1 MHWRRSRI
9 REKYERTHIYIAHR
23 ICHWLHP
30 LPLDMYRL
38 AIARLTRPAAKSYI
52 QTTAVAHRTHI
63 RFKSYTSEIEKE
75 KKARLE
81 RFDDLQRD
89 WDARILTYEELKLKT
104 QQPTPVRQ
112 GHVGLFHGDVDA
124 SVRILSSLT
133 SASQTKS
140 SKG

>member
-1 MHWRRSRI
+1 MF
-9 REKYERTHIYIAHR
+9 
-23 ICHWLHP
+23 
-30 LPLDMYRL
+30 RL
-38 AIARLTRPAAKSYI
+38 AIARLSRPTARSCI
-52 QTTAVAHRTHI
+52 QTTVVAHRPFI

-112 GHVGLFHGDVDA
+112 GHIGVFLGDVDA
-124 SVRILSSLT
+124 SVRIPSSLT